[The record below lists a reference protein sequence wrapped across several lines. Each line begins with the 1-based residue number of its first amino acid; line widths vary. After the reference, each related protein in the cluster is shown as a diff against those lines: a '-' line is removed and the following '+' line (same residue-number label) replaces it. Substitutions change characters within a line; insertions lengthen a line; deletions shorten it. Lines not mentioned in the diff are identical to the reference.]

1 MMSHSI
7 PLSWDTQISCISP
20 TTLSISTILIM
31 FSLILLPQDLFPDID
46 GECDLGPVVPARRR
60 PVHGLVV
67 HGLGRVVVVSVV
79 SSMPVSSTA
88 AADANAEAVTILNF
102 SLTFKQQERSLQ
114 SYEITLTSL
123 QGDT

>member
-1 MMSHSI
+1 MYFSDS
-7 PLSWDTQISCISP
+7 
-20 TTLSISTILIM
+20 TTCWLLV
-31 FSLILLPQDLFPDID
+31 LLPHDLFADID
-46 GECDLGPVVPARRR
+46 GECDLGPVVPSRRW

-114 SYEITLTSL
+114 SYEISLTSL